1 MARLMAVMIGIFDPD
16 AIILGG
22 GMSNIDRFYKNIPSL
37 IKYTFSNKVETKVL
51 KNLHG
56 DSKNGIIK
64 QLKKEIIMSA
74 GYVIAQLKV
83 TNPENYKEYVAKVTE
98 VVKKFGGEYLVRN
111 GEYQVVEGEDNF
123 PRLVI
128 IKFPSYE
135 KALEWYHS
143 DEYKPVKDIRLQN
156 SEGSNIIVKGI

>member
-1 MARLMAVMIGIFDPD
+1 MP
-16 AIILGG
+16 
-22 GMSNIDRFYKNIPSL
+22 K
-37 IKYTFSNKVETKVL
+37 
-51 KNLHG
+51 
-56 DSKNGIIK
+56 
-64 QLKKEIIMSA
+64 

-83 TNPENYKEYVAKVTE
+83 TNPENYKEYVTKVSE

-128 IKFPSYE
+128 IRFPSYE
-135 KALEWYHS
+135 RALEWYHS